1 MNKQKTTTKLVNV
14 GKYVAV
20 VDVVLTVTED
30 DWSPYLSV
38 EDAFKLDDVRVA
50 LQKGDLAKAGRFAQI
65 FELMPIA
72 SFG

>member
-1 MNKQKTTTKLVNV
+1 MNKQKKTTKLVNV

-38 EDAFKLDDVRVA
+38 EDAFKLDDVRAA
-50 LQKGDLAKAGRFAQI
+50 LQDGDLAKAGRFAQI

-72 SFG
+72 V